1 MSEVQEEVSQTEAEE
16 LASAMAGYNARGGQ
30 PPAEETSQQPEEVEV
45 VAPVIDEPPP
55 EPSVADEL
63 AALKAKVKSMQDS
76 GDSDAVRKLHG
87 EIGNINRTIQQMQA
101 PAKPAAPATDEVAE
115 ALKSAEVIAE
125 EFPEIGVPMV
135 RALKALAARPTQAA
149 PAEPPDIDGRIA
161 AGVAKVTQQN
171 AIEQLSEDH
180 PDYETVRDTTEFKA
194 WLSAKTPEFQERFRT
209 TWNPAVV
216 SKTLT
221 SFKDEQA
228 AAAAAKLKKQGR
240 LEAAVTPRGVPQTN
254 GPSTIPDEQGAFNG
268 YNRKRLRQ

>member
-30 PPAEETSQQPEEVEV
+30 PPAEETSQQPEEVDV

-63 AALKAKVKSMQDS
+63 AVLKAKVKTMQDS

-115 ALKSAEVIAE
+115 ALASAEVIADE
-125 EFPEIGVPMV
+125 YPDIGAPIV
-135 RALKALAARPTQAA
+135 RALKALAARS
-149 PAEPPDIDGRIA
+149 PAELPDIDGRVA
-161 AGVAKVTQQN
+161 AQVATITQRN

-180 PDYETVRDTTEFKA
+180 PDFSTVRETPEFKA
-194 WLSAKTPEFQERFRT
+194 WLSAKAPEFQERFST

-216 SKTLT
+216 SRGLT
-221 SFKDEQA
+221 EFKAAQA
-228 AAAAAKLKKQGR
+228 ATEAAKIKKQGR
-240 LEAAVTPRGVPQTN
+240 LAAAVTPRGVPQTN
-254 GPSTIPDEQGAFNG
+254 GPSTIPDEDGALNG
-268 YNRKRLRQ
+268 YNRKRLR

>member
-30 PPAEETSQQPEEVEV
+30 PPAEETSQQPVEVEV

-115 ALKSAEVIAE
+115 ALASAEAIAD
-125 EFPEIGVPMV
+125 EFPEIGVPMI
-135 RALKALAARPTQAA
+135 RALKALASRAPQAA
-149 PAEPPDIDGRIA
+149 ASPVDPVDIDGRVA
-161 AGVAKVTQQN
+161 AQVATITQRN
-171 AIEQLSEDH
+171 AVEQLSEDH
-180 PDYETVRDTTEFKA
+180 PDFTTVRATPEFKT
-194 WLSAKTPEFQERFRT
+194 WLSAKAPEFQERFNT

-216 SKTLT
+216 SKGLT
-221 SFKDEQA
+221 EFKEAQ
-228 AAAAAKLKKQGR
+228 AAKLKKQGR

-254 GPSTIPDEQGAFNG
+254 GPSTVPDEQGAVNG
-268 YNRKRLRQ
+268 YNRKRLR